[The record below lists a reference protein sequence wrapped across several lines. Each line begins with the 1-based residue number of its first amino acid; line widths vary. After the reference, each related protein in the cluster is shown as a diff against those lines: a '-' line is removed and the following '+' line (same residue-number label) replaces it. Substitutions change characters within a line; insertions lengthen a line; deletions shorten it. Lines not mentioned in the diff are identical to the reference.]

1 MLFKTDFNKEVLEAL
16 GWRNTP
22 VPSDFEQTVC
32 FVAKLMGDEVSDM
45 FIEHYKEG
53 IGYVDIAKIHKRSIS
68 EVEKSLKSVIEAIRN
83 EYHDLVITG
92 LSQFTS
98 TMLIS
103 QGKALQRVI
112 A

>member
-1 MLFKTDFNKEVLEAL
+1 MLFKTDFTKEVLEAL

-22 VPSDFEQTVC
+22 VPNDFEQTVC

-45 FIEHYKEG
+45 FKEHYRDG

-68 EVEKSLKSVIEAIRN
+68 EVEKSLKAVIEAIRN
-83 EYHDLVITG
+83 DYHDLVMAG
-92 LSQFTS
+92 LNQFTS
-98 TMLIS
+98 TMSMS
-103 QGKALQRVI
+103 QDITLQRVI